1 MLLDLRDGLTGELGE
16 RGAFV
21 SDLIAAAGRAR
32 FTGHVHVAAPEGEAH
47 VYLRGGALAHVS
59 GSAVLH
65 DFVGE
70 LLVAEGLVEAALIDE
85 LYARQTQETGT
96 RRVLGELVRQA
107 AGLDGETIARLVAVQ
122 VDRRARH
129 LFSLT
134 TGHYMVEAR
143 IAPEVA
149 AIAVDVSGHAVLA
162 QGLRAHASDLELQL
176 ASDELLGH
184 AVSLREG
191 TRLSSALALTPD
203 EQTVLGYLDKPRK
216 MHHLE
221 AVAPRATVRALLKL
235 LGALDLLALRPASEG
250 LAIAKAV
257 RLPKNSLSGLS
268 SLEPRTNANPAPEV
282 TPPPPARSL
291 SGVSHPAPGS
301 PSSGAPPAGSS
312 PPAGASPSGPPVAAA
327 LIRELEGVRDRI
339 GKVSFYDLLGVKPE
353 ASVQVIRTAYTQ
365 LAKKYHPDSLGG
377 GGDESTVN
385 LAREVSAALNEA
397 YTALSDNEKRK
408 KYDDQLRAGN
418 LRGDEAQAGRFNSA
432 KLKFEMG
439 SVFLKKR
446 DYKKARETLR
456 FAVDLAPESGLFRG
470 TLAWAYLADPGHE
483 RKDALEKA
491 EKLLLEAVKQAPR
504 EAQLHYYLG
513 RLYKE
518 RGELGLAEPAFKRA
532 LQLDNKLHDAESELR
547 VLERR
552 REKDAKPE
560 KASPLQALSKLF
572 KR

>member
-1 MLLDLRDGLTGELGE
+1 VQLDLRDGLTGELGE

-21 SDLIAAAGRAR
+21 SDLVAAAERAR
-32 FTGHVHVAAPEGEAH
+32 FTGHVHLAAPGGEAH

-70 LLVAEGLVEAALIDE
+70 LLVAEGLVEAALVDE
-85 LYARQTQETGT
+85 LYARQSQETSA

-107 AGLDGETIARLVAVQ
+107 TGLDATTIARLVAVQ

-129 LFSLT
+129 LFALT

-143 IAPEVA
+143 IAPDVA
-149 AIAVDVSGHAVLA
+149 AIAVDVSGLAVLA

-216 MHHLE
+216 VHHLE
-221 AVAPRATVRALLKL
+221 AVAPRSTVRALLKL
-235 LGALDLLALRPASEG
+235 LAALDLLSLRPASEG

-268 SLEPRTNANPAPEV
+268 SLEPRMPN
-282 TPPPPARSL
+282 PPPEASPPGRSS
-291 SGVSHPAPGS
+291 SGVSPPASGLAS
-301 PSSGAPPAGSS
+301 LGAPPE
-312 PPAGASPSGPPVAAA
+312 AGARSAVGSPSGPPVAAA
-327 LIRELEGVRDRI
+327 LIRELEGVRERI
-339 GKVSFYDLLGVKPE
+339 GKVSFYDLLGVKPD
-353 ASVQVIRTAYTQ
+353 ASAQVVRTAYTQ

-377 GGDESTVN
+377 GGGEATVN
-385 LAREVSAALNEA
+385 LAREASAALNEA
-397 YTALSDNEKRK
+397 YTALSDNERRK
-408 KYDDQLRAGN
+408 KYDDLLRAGN
-418 LRGDEAQAGRFNSA
+418 VRGDEAQAGRLSSA

-456 FAVDLAPESGLFRG
+456 FAVELAPESGLFRG
-470 TLAWAYLADPGHE
+470 TLAWAYLADPGHD
-483 RKDALEKA
+483 RRDALEKA

-504 EAQLHYYLG
+504 EAHLHYYLG
-513 RLYKE
+513 RFYKE
-518 RGELGLAEPAFKRA
+518 RGELGLAETAFKRA
-532 LQLDNKLHDAESELR
+532 LLLDSKLHEAESELR

-552 REKDAKPE
+552 REKDGKPE
-560 KASPLQALSKLF
+560 KASPLQALAKLF

>member
-1 MLLDLRDGLTGELGE
+1 M
-16 RGAFV
+16 
-21 SDLIAAAGRAR
+21 
-32 FTGHVHVAAPEGEAH
+32 
-47 VYLRGGALAHVS
+47 
-59 GSAVLH
+59 
-65 DFVGE
+65 
-70 LLVAEGLVEAALIDE
+70 
-85 LYARQTQETGT
+85 
-96 RRVLGELVRQA
+96 
-107 AGLDGETIARLVAVQ
+107 
-122 VDRRARH
+122 
-129 LFSLT
+129 
-134 TGHYMVEAR
+134 
-143 IAPEVA
+143 
-149 AIAVDVSGHAVLA
+149 
-162 QGLRAHASDLELQL
+162 
-176 ASDELLGH
+176 
-184 AVSLREG
+184 
-191 TRLSSALALTPD
+191 
-203 EQTVLGYLDKPRK
+203 
-216 MHHLE
+216 
-221 AVAPRATVRALLKL
+221 
-235 LGALDLLALRPASEG
+235 RPASEG
-250 LAIAKAV
+250 LAIPKAV

-268 SLEPRTNANPAPEV
+268 SLEPRTSDGAAEPAPQTPE
-282 TPPPPARSL
+282 PPPSAPPTRT
-291 SGVSHPAPGS
+291 SGGTSGGTSANSGPP
-301 PSSGAPPAGSS
+301 GAP
-312 PPAGASPSGPPVAAA
+312 SPSGPPVAAA

-339 GKVSFYDLLGVKPE
+339 GKVSFYELLGVKPE
-353 ASVQVIRTAYTQ
+353 ASVQVLRTAYTQ

-377 GGDESTVN
+377 GGDEATVN

-470 TLAWAYLADPGHE
+470 TLAWAYLADPGHD

-491 EKLLLEAVKQAPR
+491 EKLLLEGVKQAPR

-532 LQLDNKLHDAESELR
+532 LQLDSKLHDAESELR

-552 REKDAKPE
+552 REKDTKPE
-560 KASPLQALSKLF
+560 KASPLQALTKLF